1 MTLNAV
7 MNKLVLEN
15 LANEFRIRELQISL
29 FEPVSIHKALRTTG
43 ILCSFRP
50 LDDDISGMAIKIQHE
65 GDSHVHRFMLINT
78 NDIYCKQ
85 RFTACHEFY
94 HLLYQQNFSKSVDD
108 SKYSSTKE
116 REERNANIFASFL
129 LLPEAGLKMLAPVEE
144 QRKDR
149 ITLGTILK
157 LEQHFRCSRATLL
170 YRLKDLGWISEELIS
185 SYIENVKRSAAE
197 YGYNTSLYESTGNT
211 EVCGDYNVKARNLF
225 DKGLISRPK
234 YVSLIDDMQ
243 LNKEVK

>member
-1 MTLNAV
+1 

-15 LANEFRIRELQISL
+15 LANEFRTRELQISL

-65 GDSHVHRFMLINT
+65 GEQQAHRFMLINT

-108 SKYSSTKE
+108 SKYSTTKE

-170 YRLKDLGWISEELIS
+170 YRLKDLGWISEELIN
-185 SYIENVKRSAAE
+185 SYIENVKRSASE

-211 EVCGDYNVKARNLF
+211 EVCGDYNIKARSLF
-225 DKGLISRPK
+225 DKGLISRSK

>member
-1 MTLNAV
+1 
-7 MNKLVLEN
+7 MNKLILEN
-15 LANEFRIRELQISL
+15 LANEFRVGRLQISL

-43 ILCSFRP
+43 VLCSFRP
-50 LDDDISGMAIKIQHE
+50 LKDEISGMAIKIQHE
-65 GDSHVHRFMLINT
+65 GDPQAHRFMLVNT

-94 HLLYQQNFSKSVDD
+94 HLIYQQNFSKSVDD
-108 SKYSSTKE
+108 FKYSSKE
-116 REERNANIFASFL
+116 REEKNANSFASFL

-170 YRLKDLGWISEELIS
+170 YRLKELGWISEDIVQ

-197 YGYNTSLYESTGNT
+197 YGYNTSLYEPTGVT
-211 EVCGDYNVKARNLF
+211 EICGDYNIKARRLF
-225 DKGLISRPK
+225 DKGLISRSK
-234 YVSLIDDMQ
+234 YVSLIDDMG
-243 LNKEVK
+243 LNKEK

>member
-1 MTLNAV
+1 
-7 MNKLVLEN
+7 MNKLILEN
-15 LANEFRIRELQISL
+15 LANEFRVGRLQISL

-43 ILCSFRP
+43 VLCSFRP
-50 LDDDISGMAIKIQHE
+50 LKDEISGMAIKIQHE
-65 GDSHVHRFMLINT
+65 GDPQAHRFMLVNT

-94 HLLYQQNFSKSVDD
+94 HLIYQQNFSKSVDD
-108 SKYSSTKE
+108 FKYSSKE
-116 REERNANIFASFL
+116 REEKNANSFASFL

-170 YRLKDLGWISEELIS
+170 YRLKELGWISEDIVQ

-197 YGYNTSLYESTGNT
+197 YGYNTSLYEPTGVT
-211 EVCGDYNVKARNLF
+211 EICGDYNIKARRLF
-225 DKGLISRPK
+225 DKGLISWSK
-234 YVSLIDDMQ
+234 YVSLIDDMG
-243 LNKEVK
+243 LNKEGK

>member
-1 MTLNAV
+1 
-7 MNKLVLEN
+7 MNKLILEN
-15 LANEFRIRELQISL
+15 LANQFRIGQLQISL

-65 GDSHVHRFMLINT
+65 GDPQPHRFMLINT

-94 HLLYQQNFSKSVDD
+94 HLLYQQNFTKSVDD
-108 SKYSSTKE
+108 SGYASTAE
-116 REERNANIFASFL
+116 REERHANIFASFL

-149 ITLGTILK
+149 ISLGTVLK
-157 LEQHFRCSRATLL
+157 LEQHFRCSRTTLL
-170 YRLKDLGWISEELIS
+170 LRLKEIGWISED
-185 SYIENVKRSAAE
+185 YVCKYGENVKRSAAE
-197 YGYNTSLYESTGNT
+197 YGYNTSLYEPTKNT
-211 EVCGDYNVKARNLF
+211 EIYGDYNVKARSLF
-225 DKGLISRPK
+225 DKGLISRSK
-234 YVSLIDDMQ
+234 YVALIDDME

>member
-1 MTLNAV
+1 
-7 MNKLVLEN
+7 MNKLILEN
-15 LANEFRIRELQISL
+15 LANEFRVGRLQISL

-43 ILCSFRP
+43 VLCSFRP
-50 LDDDISGMAIKIQHE
+50 LKDEISGMAIKIQHE
-65 GDSHVHRFMLINT
+65 GDPQAHRFMLVNT

-94 HLLYQQNFSKSVDD
+94 HLIYQQNFSKSVDD
-108 SKYSSTKE
+108 FKYSSKE
-116 REERNANIFASFL
+116 REEKNANSFASFL

-170 YRLKDLGWISEELIS
+170 YRLKELGWISEDIVQ

-197 YGYNTSLYESTGNT
+197 YGYNTSLYEPTGVT
-211 EVCGDYNVKARNLF
+211 EICGDYNIKARRLF
-225 DKGLISRPK
+225 DKGLISRSK
-234 YVSLIDDMQ
+234 YVSLIDDMG
-243 LNKEVK
+243 LNKVM

>member
-1 MTLNAV
+1 

-185 SYIENVKRSAAE
+185 SYIENVKRSANE
-197 YGYNTSLYESTGNT
+197 YGYNTSLYESTG
-211 EVCGDYNVKARNLF
+211 
-225 DKGLISRPK
+225 IRPAD
-234 YVSLIDDMQ
+234 SLTRD
-243 LNKEVK
+243 

>member
-1 MTLNAV
+1 
-7 MNKLVLEN
+7 MNKLILEN
-15 LANEFRIRELQISL
+15 LANEFRVGRLQISL

-43 ILCSFRP
+43 VLCSFRP
-50 LDDDISGMAIKIQHE
+50 LKDEISGMAIKIQHE
-65 GDSHVHRFMLINT
+65 GDPQAHRFMLVNT

-94 HLLYQQNFSKSVDD
+94 HLIYQQNFSKSVDD
-108 SKYSSTKE
+108 FKYSSKE
-116 REERNANIFASFL
+116 REEKNANSFASFL

-170 YRLKDLGWISEELIS
+170 YRLKELGWISEDIVQ

-197 YGYNTSLYESTGNT
+197 YGYNTSLYEPTGVT
-211 EVCGDYNVKARNLF
+211 EICGDYNIKARRLF
-225 DKGLISRPK
+225 DKGLISRSK
-234 YVSLIDDMQ
+234 YVSLIDDMG
-243 LNKEVK
+243 LN

>member
-1 MTLNAV
+1 
-7 MNKLVLEN
+7 MNKLILEN
-15 LANEFRIRELQISL
+15 LANEFRVGRLQISL

-43 ILCSFRP
+43 VLCSFRP
-50 LDDDISGMAIKIQHE
+50 LKDEISGMAIKIQHE
-65 GDSHVHRFMLINT
+65 GDPQAHRFMLVNT

-94 HLLYQQNFSKSVDD
+94 HLIYQQNFSKSVDD
-108 SKYSSTKE
+108 FKYSSKE
-116 REERNANIFASFL
+116 REEKNANSFASFL

-170 YRLKDLGWISEELIS
+170 YRLKELGWISEDIVQS
-185 SYIENVKRSAAE
+185 FIENVKRSAAE
-197 YGYNTSLYESTGNT
+197 YGYNTSLYEPTGVT
-211 EVCGDYNVKARNLF
+211 EICGDYNIKARRLF
-225 DKGLISRPK
+225 DKGLISRSK
-234 YVSLIDDMQ
+234 YVSLIDDMG
-243 LNKEVK
+243 LNKEGK

>member
-1 MTLNAV
+1 
-7 MNKLVLEN
+7 MNKLILEN
-15 LANEFRIRELQISL
+15 LANEFRVGRLQISL

-43 ILCSFRP
+43 VLCSFRP
-50 LDDDISGMAIKIQHE
+50 LKDEISGMAIKIQHE
-65 GDSHVHRFMLINT
+65 GDPQAHRFMLVNT

-94 HLLYQQNFSKSVDD
+94 HLIYQQNFSKSVDD
-108 SKYSSTKE
+108 FKYSSKE
-116 REERNANIFASFL
+116 REEKNANSFASFL

-170 YRLKDLGWISEELIS
+170 YRLKELGWISEDIVQ

-197 YGYNTSLYESTGNT
+197 YGYNTSLYEPTGVT
-211 EVCGDYNVKARNLF
+211 EISGDYNIKARRLF
-225 DKGLISRPK
+225 DKGLISRSK
-234 YVSLIDDMQ
+234 YVSLIDDMG
-243 LNKEVK
+243 LNKEGK

>member
-1 MTLNAV
+1 
-7 MNKLVLEN
+7 MNKLILEN
-15 LANEFRIRELQISL
+15 LANEFRVGRLQISL

-43 ILCSFRP
+43 VLCSFRP
-50 LDDDISGMAIKIQHE
+50 LKDEISGMAIKIQHE
-65 GDSHVHRFMLINT
+65 GDPQAHRFMLVNT

-94 HLLYQQNFSKSVDD
+94 HLIYQQKFSKSVDD
-108 SKYSSTKE
+108 FKYSSKE
-116 REERNANIFASFL
+116 REEKNANSFASFL

-170 YRLKDLGWISEELIS
+170 YRLKELGWISEDIVQS
-185 SYIENVKRSAAE
+185 FIENVKRSAAE
-197 YGYNTSLYESTGNT
+197 YGYNTSLYEPTGVT
-211 EVCGDYNVKARNLF
+211 EICGDYNIKARRLF
-225 DKGLISRPK
+225 DKGLISRSK
-234 YVSLIDDMQ
+234 YVSLIDDMG
-243 LNKEVK
+243 LNKEGK

>member
-1 MTLNAV
+1 
-7 MNKLVLEN
+7 MNKLILEN
-15 LANEFRIRELQISL
+15 LANEFRVGRLQISL

-43 ILCSFRP
+43 VLCSFRP
-50 LDDDISGMAIKIQHE
+50 LKDEISGMAIKIQHE
-65 GDSHVHRFMLINT
+65 GDPQAHRFMLVNT

-94 HLLYQQNFSKSVDD
+94 HLIYQQNFSKSVDD
-108 SKYSSTKE
+108 FKYSSKE
-116 REERNANIFASFL
+116 REEKNANSFASFL

-170 YRLKDLGWISEELIS
+170 YRLKELGWISEDIVQ

-197 YGYNTSLYESTGNT
+197 YGYNTSLYEPTGVT
-211 EVCGDYNVKARNLF
+211 EICGDYNIKARRLF
-225 DKGLISRPK
+225 DKGLISRSK
-234 YVSLIDDMQ
+234 YVSLIDDMG
-243 LNKEVK
+243 LNKEGK

>member
-1 MTLNAV
+1 
-7 MNKLVLEN
+7 MNKLILEN
-15 LANEFRIRELQISL
+15 LANQFRTKELQISL

-43 ILCSFRP
+43 ILCSFHP

-65 GDSHVHRFMLINT
+65 GDKQAHRFMLINT

-94 HLLYQQNFSKSVDD
+94 HLIYQQNFSKSVDN
-108 SKYSSTKE
+108 SEYSRTKE
-116 REERNANIFASFL
+116 REERNANIFAYFL
-129 LLPEAGLKMLAPVEE
+129 LLPEAGLKMYAPVEE

-170 YRLKDLGWISEELIS
+170 YRLKELGWISDEIVQFYS
-185 SYIENVKRSAAE
+185 ENITRSAAE
-197 YGYNTSLYESTGNT
+197 YGYSTSLYEPTKIT
-211 EVCGDYNVKARNLF
+211 EICGDYNTKARGLF
-225 DKGLISRPK
+225 DRGLISQSK
-234 YVSLIDDMQ
+234 YISLINDMG
-243 LNKEVK
+243 LNKGEL

>member
-1 MTLNAV
+1 MSGF

-225 DKGLISRPK
+225 DKGLISRSK

>member
-1 MTLNAV
+1 
-7 MNKLVLEN
+7 MNKLILEN
-15 LANEFRIRELQISL
+15 LANEFRVSRLQISL

-43 ILCSFRP
+43 VLCSFRP
-50 LDDDISGMAIKIQHE
+50 LKDDISGMAIKIQHD
-65 GDSHVHRFMLINT
+65 GDPQAHRFMLVNT

-94 HLLYQQNFSKSVDD
+94 HLIYQQNFSKSVDD
-108 SKYSSTKE
+108 FKYSSKE
-116 REERNANIFASFL
+116 REEKNANSFASFL

-170 YRLKDLGWISEELIS
+170 YRLKELGWISEDIIQF
-185 SYIENVKRSAAE
+185 YIENVKRSAAE
-197 YGYNTSLYESTGNT
+197 YGYNTSLYEPTGVT
-211 EVCGDYNVKARNLF
+211 EIFGDYNIKARSLF
-225 DKGLISRPK
+225 DKGLISRSK
-234 YVSLIDDMQ
+234 YVSLIDDMG
-243 LNKEVK
+243 LNKEE

>member
-1 MTLNAV
+1 
-7 MNKLVLEN
+7 MNKLILEN
-15 LANEFRIRELQISL
+15 LANEFRVGRLQISL

-43 ILCSFRP
+43 VLCSFRP
-50 LDDDISGMAIKIQHE
+50 LKDEISGMAIKIQHE
-65 GDSHVHRFMLINT
+65 GDPQAHRFMLVNT

-94 HLLYQQNFSKSVDD
+94 HLIYQQNFSKSVDD
-108 SKYSSTKE
+108 FKYSSKE
-116 REERNANIFASFL
+116 REEKSANSFASFL

-170 YRLKDLGWISEELIS
+170 YRLKELGWISEDIVQ

-197 YGYNTSLYESTGNT
+197 YGYNTSLYEPTGVT
-211 EVCGDYNVKARNLF
+211 EICGDYNIKARRLF
-225 DKGLISRPK
+225 DKGLISRSK
-234 YVSLIDDMQ
+234 YVSLIDDMG
-243 LNKEVK
+243 LNKEGK

>member
-1 MTLNAV
+1 
-7 MNKLVLEN
+7 MNKLILEN
-15 LANEFRIRELQISL
+15 LANQFRTKELQISL

-65 GDSHVHRFMLINT
+65 GDLQAHRFMLINT

-94 HLLYQQNFSKSVDD
+94 HLLYQENFSKSVDD
-108 SKYSSTKE
+108 TNYSSTD

-129 LLPEAGLKMLAPVEE
+129 LLPEAGLQMLAPVEE

-149 ITLGTILK
+149 ISLGTILK
-157 LEQHFRCSRATLL
+157 LEQHFRCSRTTLL
-170 YRLKDLGWISEELIS
+170 LRLKEIGWISEDYVCKYS
-185 SYIENVKRSAAE
+185 ENVKRSAAE
-197 YGYNTSLYESTGNT
+197 YGYNTCLYEPTRIT
-211 EVCGDYNVKARNLF
+211 EVCGDYNIKARSLF
-225 DKGLISRPK
+225 DKGLISRSK
-234 YVSLIDDMQ
+234 YVALIDDMG
-243 LNKEVK
+243 LNKEV

>member
-1 MTLNAV
+1 

-15 LANEFRIRELQISL
+15 LANEFRTRELQISL

-65 GDSHVHRFMLINT
+65 GEQQAHRFMLINT
-78 NDIYCKQ
+78 NDVYCKQ

-108 SKYSSTKE
+108 SEYSRTKE

-185 SYIENVKRSAAE
+185 SYIENVKRSANE
-197 YGYNTSLYESTGNT
+197 YGYNTSLYESTGIT
-211 EVCGDYNVKARNLF
+211 EICGDYNIKARGLF
-225 DKGLISRPK
+225 DKGLISRSK

>member
-1 MTLNAV
+1 
-7 MNKLVLEN
+7 MNKLILEN
-15 LANEFRIRELQISL
+15 QANEFRTKELQISL

-50 LDDDISGMAIKIQHE
+50 LDDDISGMAIKIQHK
-65 GDSHVHRFMLINT
+65 GDKQAHHFMLINT

-94 HLLYQQNFSKSVDD
+94 HLLYQENFSKSVDD
-108 SKYSSTKE
+108 TNYSSTD

-129 LLPEAGLKMLAPVEE
+129 LLPETGLKMLAPVEE

-157 LEQHFRCSRATLL
+157 LEQHFRCSRTTLL
-170 YRLKDLGWISEELIS
+170 LRLKEIGWISEGYIS
-185 SYIENVKRSAAE
+185 NHSENVKRSAAE
-197 YGYNTSLYESTGNT
+197 YGYNTSLYEPTGIA
-211 EVCGDYNVKARNLF
+211 EVYGDYNIKARSLF
-225 DKGLISRPK
+225 DRGLISRSK
-234 YVSLIDDMQ
+234 YVSLINDMG

>member
-1 MTLNAV
+1 
-7 MNKLVLEN
+7 
-15 LANEFRIRELQISL
+15 
-29 FEPVSIHKALRTTG
+29 
-43 ILCSFRP
+43 
-50 LDDDISGMAIKIQHE
+50 
-65 GDSHVHRFMLINT
+65 MLINT

-108 SKYSSTKE
+108 SEYSRTKE

-225 DKGLISRPK
+225 DKGLISRSK

>member
-1 MTLNAV
+1 
-7 MNKLVLEN
+7 MNKLLLEN
-15 LANEFRIRELQISL
+15 LANQLRTRELQISL
-29 FEPVSIHKALRTTG
+29 FEPFSVHKALRATG

-50 LDDDISGMAIKIQHE
+50 LDDDISGMAIRIQHE
-65 GDSHVHRFMLINT
+65 GELKAHRFMLINT

-94 HLLYQQNFSKSVDD
+94 HLIFQENFTKSVDD
-108 SKYSSTKE
+108 SKYISNIE
-116 REERNANIFASFL
+116 REERHANIFASYL

-157 LEQHFRCSRATLL
+157 LEQHFRCSRITLL
-170 YRLKDLGWISEELIS
+170 LRLKELGWISEDYVNMYS
-185 SYIENVKRSAAE
+185 ENVKRSAAE
-197 YGYNTSLYESTGNT
+197 YGYNTSLYEPTGNK
-211 EVCGDYNVKARNLF
+211 EVCGDYNIKARSLF
-225 DKGLISRPK
+225 DKGLISRSK

-243 LNKEVK
+243 LNKEVL